1 LVVGYYL
8 ELGIWL
14 LEFDLL
20 HEGSTMKSQLA
31 VLAIGGNSLIKDKN
45 HIALS
50 SQYEAVQ
57 ETSKYIAE
65 LIADGLNM
73 VITHGNGPQVGFIY
87 RRGELARHE
96 LPLIPLDICGAD
108 TQGAIGYM
116 IQKALLN
123 EFRKRGIVKR
133 VTTVVTQM
141 VVGRDDPSFAQ
152 PSKPI
157 GSFMSEEE
165 ALTQKN
171 EFGWQVL
178 EDAGRGFRRVVPSP
192 IPREIIELD
201 VIRLLVEGG
210 YVVIAA
216 GGGGIPV
223 IRNEKGDYEGVEA
236 VIDKDL
242 GSSLLARNLGANTFI
257 ISTAVDAA
265 YLNFGEANKNP
276 IRRATLSEIKGYM
289 AEGHFKPGS
298 MKPKIDAII
307 QFLEDGGAKAIIT
320 SPENL
325 LRAVRGEAGTT
336 ITK

>member
-1 LVVGYYL
+1 
-8 ELGIWL
+8 
-14 LEFDLL
+14 
-20 HEGSTMKSQLA
+20 MKSRLA

-116 IQKALLN
+116 IEMALLN
-123 EFRKRGIVKR
+123 EFHKLGITRKVA
-133 VTTVVTQM
+133 VVVTKTL
-141 VVGRDDPSFAQ
+141 VSRDDPSFQ
-152 PSKPI
+152 SPTKPI

-165 ALTQKN
+165 ALAQKK

-201 VIRLLVEGG
+201 VIKLLVKSG
-210 YVVIAA
+210 YIVIAA

-223 IRNEKGDYEGVEA
+223 IRNEGGDYEGVEA

-242 GSSLLARNLGANTFI
+242 GSSLLARNLGADTFI
-257 ISTAVDAA
+257 ISTSVDAA
-265 YLNFGEANKNP
+265 YLNFGEANQKL
-276 IRRATLSEIKGYM
+276 IGRATLSEIKGYM

-298 MKPKIDAII
+298 MKPKIGAII
-307 QFLEDGGAKAIIT
+307 QFLVDGGKKAIIT
-320 SPENL
+320 SPEDL

>member
-1 LVVGYYL
+1 
-8 ELGIWL
+8 
-14 LEFDLL
+14 
-20 HEGSTMKSQLA
+20 MKSHLT

-50 SQYEAVQ
+50 SQYEAIR
-57 ETSKYIAE
+57 ETANYIVDLVVE
-65 LIADGLNM
+65 GFSL

-116 IQKALLN
+116 IEKALLN
-123 EFRKRGIVKR
+123 DFRKRGIDKKVA
-133 VTTVVTQM
+133 VVVTQAI
-141 VVGRDDPSFAQ
+141 VARDDKSFKQ
-152 PSKPI
+152 PTKPI

-165 ALTQKN
+165 ALINKK
-171 EFGWQVL
+171 ELGWQIM

-192 IPREIIELD
+192 IPREMIELD
-201 VIRLLVEGG
+201 VIRLLVQRG
-210 YVVIAA
+210 YIVIAA

-223 IRNEKGDYEGVEA
+223 IRDEQGELEGVEA

-242 GSSLLARNLGANTFI
+242 GSSLLARNLGADTFI
-257 ISTAVDAA
+257 ISTAIDAV
-265 YLNFGEANKNP
+265 YLNFGERNQQP
-276 IRRATLSEIKGYM
+276 LRRVSLSEVKRYLE
-289 AEGHFKPGS
+289 EGHFKPGS
-298 MKPKIDAII
+298 MRPKIEAVIE
-307 QFLEDGGAKAIIT
+307 FLEAGGEKAIIT

-325 LRAVRGEAGTT
+325 LRSVKGEKGTT

>member
-1 LVVGYYL
+1 M
-8 ELGIWL
+8 E
-14 LEFDLL
+14 
-20 HEGSTMKSQLA
+20 SKLA

-50 SQYEAVQ
+50 WQYEAVK
-57 ETSKYIAE
+57 ETGKYIAE
-65 LIADGLNM
+65 LIAEGM
-73 VITHGNGPQVGFIY
+73 SIVITHGNGPQVGFIY
-87 RRGELARHE
+87 RRGELGRHE

-123 EFRKRGIVKR
+123 HFRRMGVAKK
-133 VTTVVTQM
+133 VTTVVTQTL
-141 VVGRDDPSFAQ
+141 VNTDDPSFQ
-152 PSKPI
+152 HPTKPI

-165 ALTQKN
+165 ALANRK
-171 EFGWQVL
+171 EFGWEVV

-201 VIRLLVEGG
+201 VIRLLIERG
-210 YVVIAA
+210 YVVVAT

-223 IRNEKGDYEGVEA
+223 IRNERGEIEGVEA

-242 GSSLLARNLGANTFI
+242 ASSLLARNLGADTFI
-257 ISTAVDAA
+257 ISTAIDAV
-265 YLNFGEANKNP
+265 YLNFGTENQKP
-276 IRRATLSEIKGYM
+276 IPHATLPEIKRYL

-298 MKPKIDAII
+298 MKPKIESII
-307 QFLEDGGAKAIIT
+307 LFLEGGGRKAIIT

-325 LRAVRGEAGTT
+325 LKSVRGESGTT
-336 ITK
+336 IVK

>member
-1 LVVGYYL
+1 
-8 ELGIWL
+8 
-14 LEFDLL
+14 
-20 HEGSTMKSQLA
+20 MKSRLA

-65 LIADGLNM
+65 MIADGLNM

-123 EFRKRGIVKR
+123 EFRKREIVKR

-141 VVGRDDPSFAQ
+141 VVDRDDSSFAQ

-165 ALTQKN
+165 ALVNKK

-201 VIRLLVEGG
+201 VIRLLVKNG
-210 YVVIAA
+210 YIVVAA

-223 IRNEKGDYEGVEA
+223 VRNEQGDLEGVEA

-242 GSSLLARNLGANTFI
+242 GSSLLARNLGADTFI
-257 ISTAVDAA
+257 ISTAIDAV
-265 YLNFGEANKNP
+265 YLNFGEKNQTP
-276 IRRATLSEIKGYM
+276 IRRATLAEIKRYM

-298 MKPKIDAII
+298 MKPKIEAII
-307 QFLEDGGAKAIIT
+307 QFLEDGGREAIIT

-336 ITK
+336 ITE

>member
-1 LVVGYYL
+1 MR
-8 ELGIWL
+8 
-14 LEFDLL
+14 
-20 HEGSTMKSQLA
+20 GSRLA

-65 LIADGLNM
+65 LIADGLKI

-116 IQKALLN
+116 IEMALLN
-123 EFRKRGIVKR
+123 EFHRLGITKKVAG
-133 VTTVVTQM
+133 VVTKTI
-141 VVGRDDPSFAQ
+141 VDRDDPSFHHPTKA
-152 PSKPI
+152 I

-165 ALTQKN
+165 AASHKDD
-171 EFGWQVL
+171 FGWHIM

-192 IPREIIELD
+192 LPREIIELD
-201 VIRLLVEGG
+201 VIRLLVEVG
-210 YVVIAA
+210 YIVIAA
-216 GGGGIPV
+216 GGGGVPV
-223 IRNEKGDYEGVEA
+223 IRNEKGGFEGVEA

-242 GSSLLARNLGANTFI
+242 GSSLLARNLGADTFI
-257 ISTAVDAA
+257 ISTAVDAV
-265 YLNFGEANKNP
+265 YLNFGKKNQKP
-276 IRRATLSEIKGYM
+276 IDHATLAEIKHYL
-289 AEGHFKPGS
+289 AEGHFRPGS
-298 MKPKIDAII
+298 MKPKIESII
-307 QFLEDGGAKAIIT
+307 QFLEGGGRKAIIT

-325 LRAVRGEAGTT
+325 LKSVRGEGGTT
-336 ITK
+336 IVN

>member
-1 LVVGYYL
+1 M
-8 ELGIWL
+8 E
-14 LEFDLL
+14 
-20 HEGSTMKSQLA
+20 SKLA

-50 SQYEAVQ
+50 WQYEAVK
-57 ETSKYIAE
+57 ETGKYIAE
-65 LIADGLNM
+65 LIAEGM
-73 VITHGNGPQVGFIY
+73 SIVITHGNGPQVGFIY
-87 RRGELARHE
+87 RRGELGRHE

-123 EFRKRGIVKR
+123 HFRRMGVAKK
-133 VTTVVTQM
+133 VTTVVTQTL
-141 VVGRDDPSFAQ
+141 VNTDDPSFEH
-152 PSKPI
+152 PTKPI

-165 ALTQKN
+165 ALANRK
-171 EFGWQVL
+171 EFGWEVV

-201 VIRLLVEGG
+201 VIRLLIERG
-210 YVVIAA
+210 YVVVAT

-223 IRNEKGDYEGVEA
+223 IRNEVGEIEGVEA

-242 GSSLLARNLGANTFI
+242 ASSLLARNLGADTFI
-257 ISTAVDAA
+257 ISTAIDAV
-265 YLNFGEANKNP
+265 YLNFGTENQKP
-276 IRRATLSEIKGYM
+276 IPHATLLEIKRYL

-298 MKPKIDAII
+298 MKPKIESIVL
-307 QFLEDGGAKAIIT
+307 FLEGGGRKAIIA

-325 LRAVRGEAGTT
+325 LKSVRGESGTT
-336 ITK
+336 IVK

>member
-1 LVVGYYL
+1 
-8 ELGIWL
+8 
-14 LEFDLL
+14 
-20 HEGSTMKSQLA
+20 MKSRLT

-50 SQYEAVQ
+50 SQYEAVK
-57 ETSKYIAE
+57 ETAVYIAD
-65 LIADGLNM
+65 LVADGPSL

-116 IQKALLN
+116 IEKALLN
-123 EFRKRGIVKR
+123 EFRKRGVDRK
-133 VTTVVTQM
+133 VTAVVTQAI
-141 VVGRDDPSFAQ
+141 VDREDPSFEN
-152 PSKPI
+152 PTKPI
-157 GSFMSEEE
+157 GSFMSEQE
-165 ALTQKN
+165 ALSHQK
-171 EFGWQVL
+171 ESGWRVL

-192 IPREIIELD
+192 IPNEIIELG
-201 VIRLLVEGG
+201 VIRLLIESG
-210 YVVIAA
+210 YIVVAA

-223 IRNEKGDYEGVEA
+223 IRNEQGDLEGVEA

-257 ISTAVDAA
+257 ISTAVDAV
-265 YLNFGEANKNP
+265 YLNFGEENQKPISRANLAEMK
-276 IRRATLSEIKGYM
+276 RYM

-298 MKPKIDAII
+298 MKPKIEAII
-307 QFLEDGGAKAIIT
+307 QFLESGGKKAIIT

-325 LRAVRGEAGTT
+325 LRTVKGEAGTT

>member
-1 LVVGYYL
+1 MDSK
-8 ELGIWL
+8 
-14 LEFDLL
+14 F
-20 HEGSTMKSQLA
+20 A
-31 VLAIGGNSLIKDKN
+31 VLAIGGNSLIKDKD

-50 SQYEAVQ
+50 WQYEAVK
-57 ETSKYIAE
+57 ETGKYISD
-65 LIADGLNM
+65 LIAEGLSI

-123 EFRKRGIVKR
+123 EFGKRGIRKK
-133 VTTVVTQM
+133 VTTVVTQTL
-141 VVGRDDPSFAQ
+141 VDKDDPSFKK
-152 PSKPI
+152 PTKPI

-165 ALTQKN
+165 ALANKK
-171 EFGWQVL
+171 EMGWEVM

-192 IPREIIELD
+192 IPREILEVD
-201 VIRLLVEGG
+201 VIRLLVERS

-216 GGGGIPV
+216 GGGGVPV
-223 IRNEKGDYEGVEA
+223 IRNERGELEGVEA

-242 GSSLLARNLGANTFI
+242 ASSLLARNLGADTFI

-265 YLNFGEANKNP
+265 YLNYGKENQKQ
-276 IRRATLSEIKGYM
+276 IRHATLSEIELYLK
-289 AEGHFKPGS
+289 EGHFKPGS
-298 MKPKIDAII
+298 MKPKIESII
-307 QFLEDGGAKAIIT
+307 QFLEGGGKKAIIT

-325 LRAVRGEAGTT
+325 LKSLRGESGTT
-336 ITK
+336 IVR

>member
-1 LVVGYYL
+1 M
-8 ELGIWL
+8 
-14 LEFDLL
+14 D
-20 HEGSTMKSQLA
+20 STFA
-31 VLAIGGNSLIKDKN
+31 VLAIGGNSLIKDKD

-50 SQYEAVQ
+50 SQYQAVKA
-57 ETSKYIAE
+57 TSKYIAE
-65 LIADGLNM
+65 LIAEGLSM

-123 EFRKRGIVKR
+123 EFRERGITKK
-133 VTTVVTQM
+133 VTTVVTQTI
-141 VVGRDDPSFAQ
+141 VDRDDPSFEH

-157 GSFMSEEE
+157 GSFMQEEE
-165 ALTQKN
+165 ALTNKK
-171 EFGWQVL
+171 EFGWQIA

-192 IPREIIELD
+192 IPKEIIELD
-201 VIRLLVEGG
+201 VIGLLVKQG
-210 YVVIAA
+210 YIVVAV

-223 IRNEKGDYEGVEA
+223 IRNEHGDIEGVEA

-242 GSSLLARNLGANTFI
+242 GSSLLARHLGADTFI
-257 ISTAVDAA
+257 ISTSIDAV
-265 YLNFGEANKNP
+265 YLNFGKENQKSIN
-276 IRRATLSEIKGYM
+276 RATLSEMKRYL

-298 MKPKIDAII
+298 MKPKIEAII
-307 QFLEDGGAKAIIT
+307 QFLEGGGKKAIVT

-325 LRAVRGEAGTT
+325 LKAVKGEAGTT
-336 ITK
+336 IVK